1 MRGTLALF
9 VVAVVVVCTTNKLP
23 ASACPASSPPANK
36 PVDREA
42 VTHLSAGNRAYK
54 IAIDRKHP
62 LSDDERQHQLETAI
76 EEYSSGQRCDDAFV
90 FDFNLGQAYA
100 ALGKRREALEHFLR
114 FRDRADLDDAD
125 RANVEKRIAAV
136 DPTGKLRAD
145 RQAAAIQRAS
155 APTPITTEVPRT
167 AAGMQTTQGPGM
179 PLAPSPAAERQPIS
193 PPALS
198 PMTESAPR
206 SSVRWGRI
214 AGWTLTAAGLAGAG
228 VTTYLVLD
236 AQNLDQQAT
245 DAEANHQASV
255 RNELTARAADRR
267 RSAVV
272 FGIGSGV
279 VLATGLVLAL
289 WPSNDR
295 SSTQGSWNLR
305 ISSHGIA
312 VAGRF

>member
-1 MRGTLALF
+1 MRGSLALL
-9 VVAVVVVCTTNKLP
+9 VVVVWAVHVPP
-23 ASACPASSPPANK
+23 ASACPASSPPASK

-42 VTHLSAGNRAYK
+42 VAHLSAGNRAYK
-54 IAIDRKHP
+54 ATLDRKHP
-62 LSDDERQHQLETAI
+62 LSDAERQHQLENAIDEYTA
-76 EEYSSGQRCDDAFV
+76 GQRCDDAFV

-100 ALGKRREALEHFLR
+100 ALGKRREALEHLLR

-125 RANVEKRIAAV
+125 RANVEKRIATV
-136 DPTGKLRAD
+136 DPTGKLRTE
-145 RQAAAIQRAS
+145 RQAAAIRAAS
-155 APTPITTEVPRT
+155 APTPIATELPRAAAAASSDAPSMPPAAT
-167 AAGMQTTQGPGM
+167 AAPERH
-179 PLAPSPAAERQPIS
+179 PIAPA
-193 PPALS
+193 ALS
-198 PMTESAPR
+198 PTTDSAPR

-214 AGWTLTAAGLAGAG
+214 AGWTLTTAGLVGAG

-236 AQNLDQQAT
+236 AQNLDRQAS

-267 RSAVV
+267 RSAVI

-289 WPSNDR
+289 WPSRDR
-295 SSTQGSWNLR
+295 SPTQASWNLG
-305 ISSHGIA
+305 ITSNGIA